1 MFYAGLDTGKRH
13 SYLAV
18 VDERGRTVRQ
28 GRVESTPEGLLASL
42 SGLGPEL
49 RLALE
54 ATRAWEWAYDLLSD
68 QGLEVTLVHP
78 YKTKAIASARPG
90 KRPAGRPHPGPKES
104 GQTWWKGPTWLTRRP
119 GACGSCCATGPS
131 W

>member
-1 MFYAGLDTGKRH
+1 MFYAGLDLGKRH

-28 GRVESTPEGLLASL
+28 GRVESTPEGLLASI

-54 ATRAWEWAYDLLSD
+54 ATRAWEWAYDLVS
-68 QGLEVTLVHP
+68 
-78 YKTKAIASARPG
+78 
-90 KRPAGRPHPGPKES
+90 
-104 GQTWWKGPTWLTRRP
+104 
-119 GACGSCCATGPS
+119 
-131 W
+131 